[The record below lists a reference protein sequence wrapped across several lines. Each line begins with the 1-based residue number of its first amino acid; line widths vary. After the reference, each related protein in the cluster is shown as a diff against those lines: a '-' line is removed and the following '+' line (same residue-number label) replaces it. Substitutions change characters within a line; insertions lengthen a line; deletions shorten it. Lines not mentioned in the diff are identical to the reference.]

1 MLLNAPNWSG
11 GAWGGRLTAGGG
23 RGGGG
28 ERACPNLACALVRS
42 PPRTLAPTPPPTH
55 THTPTRPPTRW
66 AVVMHAVIWRLIS
79 GAIPRKTREGLMLFT
94 RGEGDAAR
102 KALLELV
109 PPDQLP
115 AEYGGTSTTP
125 LPQTTLELEMLAY
138 VRSLADPAATAG
150 QGG

>member
-1 MLLNAPNWSG
+1 
-11 GAWGGRLTAGGG
+11 
-23 RGGGG
+23 
-28 ERACPNLACALVRS
+28 
-42 PPRTLAPTPPPTH
+42 
-55 THTPTRPPTRW
+55 
-66 AVVMHAVIWRLIS
+66 MHAVIWRLIS